1 MLDTTSPK
9 HGDKRLYINYKNGV
23 KRMTG
28 TEFEQKL
35 LRATTEA
42 KQEMNDILEDETHLP
57 SQYIAM
63 GLKAG
68 IMAVEFRTKHKQL
81 DELPIDVVK
90 RYNKAKQVTL
100 KLHPMMNETSVSD
113 FDNGFQ
119 LASRALID
127 VITSN
132 KQLGDKTKLNI
143 LERMNDQL
151 TLLGKVD

>member
-1 MLDTTSPK
+1 
-9 HGDKRLYINYKNGV
+9 
-23 KRMTG
+23 MTG

-90 RYNKAKQVTL
+90 RYNKAKRVVLQ
-100 KLHPMMNETSVSD
+100 LHPIMDKTSVSD

>member
-1 MLDTTSPK
+1 
-9 HGDKRLYINYKNGV
+9 
-23 KRMTG
+23 MTG

-90 RYNKAKQVTL
+90 RYNKAKRVVLQ
-100 KLHPMMNETSVSD
+100 LHPIMDKTSISA
-113 FDNGFQ
+113 FDDGFQ
-119 LASRALID
+119 LASRA
-127 VITSN
+127 
-132 KQLGDKTKLNI
+132 
-143 LERMNDQL
+143 
-151 TLLGKVD
+151 

>member
-1 MLDTTSPK
+1 M
-9 HGDKRLYINYKNGV
+9 DKK
-23 KRMTG
+23 T
-28 TEFEQKL
+28 L
-35 LRATTEA
+35 LSILTEA

-68 IMAVEFRTKHKQL
+68 IMAVEFRTKRNQL
-81 DELPIDVVK
+81 EELPIDVVK
-90 RYNKAKQVTL
+90 RYNKAKRVVLQ
-100 KLHPMMNETSVSD
+100 LHPIMDKTSVSD

-127 VITSN
+127 VITN
-132 KQLGDKTKLNI
+132 DEQLGDKTKLNI

>member
-1 MLDTTSPK
+1 M
-9 HGDKRLYINYKNGV
+9 DKK
-23 KRMTG
+23 T
-28 TEFEQKL
+28 L
-35 LRATTEA
+35 LSILTEA

-68 IMAVEFRTKHKQL
+68 ITAVLFRLKRNQL
-81 DELPIDVVK
+81 EELPIDMVK

-127 VITSN
+127 VITN
-132 KQLGDKTKLNI
+132 DEQLGDKTKLNI
-143 LERMNDQL
+143 LDRMNEQL
-151 TLLGKVD
+151 TALGKVD

>member
-1 MLDTTSPK
+1 M
-9 HGDKRLYINYKNGV
+9 DKK
-23 KRMTG
+23 T
-28 TEFEQKL
+28 L
-35 LRATTEA
+35 LSILTEA

-68 IMAVEFRTKHKQL
+68 ITAVLFRLKRNQL
-81 DELPIDVVK
+81 EELPIDVVK

-127 VITSN
+127 VITN
-132 KQLGDKTKLNI
+132 DKQLSDKTKLNI
-143 LERMNDQL
+143 LDRMNDQL
-151 TLLGKVD
+151 TALGKVD

>member
-1 MLDTTSPK
+1 
-9 HGDKRLYINYKNGV
+9 
-23 KRMTG
+23 MTG
-28 TEFEQKL
+28 KEFEQKL

-68 IMAVEFRTKHKQL
+68 ITAVLFRLKHNQL
-81 DELPIDVVK
+81 EELPIDVVK
-90 RYNKAKQVTL
+90 RYNKTKQVTL

-132 KQLGDKTKLNI
+132 KQLSDKTKLNI
-143 LERMNDQL
+143 LERINEQL
-151 TLLGKVD
+151 TALGKVD

>member
-1 MLDTTSPK
+1 M
-9 HGDKRLYINYKNGV
+9 DKK
-23 KRMTG
+23 T
-28 TEFEQKL
+28 L
-35 LRATTEA
+35 LSILTEA

-68 IMAVEFRTKHKQL
+68 IMAVLFRLKRNQL
-81 DELPIDVVK
+81 EELPIDVVK

-132 KQLGDKTKLNI
+132 KQLSDKTKLNI
-143 LERMNDQL
+143 LDRMNEQL
-151 TLLGKVD
+151 TALGKVD

>member
-1 MLDTTSPK
+1 MLNTTSPR

-23 KRMTG
+23 NTMTG
-28 TEFEQKL
+28 KEFEQKL
-35 LRATTEA
+35 LCATTEA
-42 KQEMNDILEDETHLP
+42 KREMNDILEDETHLP

-68 IMAVEFRTKHKQL
+68 IMAVEFRTKHNQL

-90 RYNKAKQVTL
+90 RYNKAKQVTS

-132 KQLGDKTKLNI
+132 KQLSDKTKLNI

-151 TLLGKVD
+151 TVLGKVD

>member
-9 HGDKRLYINYKNGV
+9 HGDKRLNINYKNGV
-23 KRMTG
+23 NIMTG
-28 TEFEQKL
+28 KEFEQKL

-68 IMAVEFRTKHKQL
+68 IMAVLFRLKRNQL
-81 DELPIDVVK
+81 EELPIDVVK
-90 RYNKAKQVTL
+90 RYNKAKRVVLQ
-100 KLHPMMNETSVSD
+100 LHPIMDKTSVSD
-113 FDNGFQ
+113 FDDGFQ

-127 VITSN
+127 VITN
-132 KQLGDKTKLNI
+132 DEQLDDKTKLNI
-143 LERMNDQL
+143 LDRINEQL
-151 TLLGKVD
+151 TALGKVD

>member
-1 MLDTTSPK
+1 MLDTTSPR
-9 HGDKRLYINYKNGV
+9 HGDKRLNINYKNGV

-42 KQEMNDILEDETHLP
+42 KREMNDILEDETHLP

-90 RYNKAKQVTL
+90 RYNKAKRVVLQ
-100 KLHPMMNETSVSD
+100 LHPIMDKTSVSD

>member
-1 MLDTTSPK
+1 M
-9 HGDKRLYINYKNGV
+9 DKK
-23 KRMTG
+23 T
-28 TEFEQKL
+28 L
-35 LRATTEA
+35 LSIITEA

-68 IMAVEFRTKHKQL
+68 IMAVLFRLKRNQL
-81 DELPIDVVK
+81 EELPIDVVK

-127 VITSN
+127 VITN
-132 KQLGDKTKLNI
+132 DEQLSDKTKLNI
-143 LERMNDQL
+143 LDRMNEQL
-151 TLLGKVD
+151 TVLGKVD

>member
-1 MLDTTSPK
+1 M
-9 HGDKRLYINYKNGV
+9 DKKP
-23 KRMTG
+23 
-28 TEFEQKL
+28 L
-35 LRATTEA
+35 LSILTEA

-63 GLKAG
+63 GLKQG
-68 IMAVEFRTKHKQL
+68 ITAVLFRLKRNEL
-81 DELPIDVVK
+81 EELPVDVVK

-127 VITSN
+127 VITN
-132 KQLGDKTKLNI
+132 DEQLSDKTKLNI
-143 LERMNDQL
+143 LDRMNEQL
-151 TLLGKVD
+151 TVLGKVD